1 MWHKQTTTWIY
12 VLALLSACSNTDKKA
27 EPEAGALARVYDKV
41 LYWND
46 LPADLV
52 NKAKGKDSI
61 PLLKG
66 YVKNWVNQQVSM
78 QKAKEN
84 LNSEIPEIEKK
95 VQDYRNSLLVYE
107 YQRALFEQM
116 LDTTVEMSEISAYYE
131 NNLKN
136 FELKRNIVR
145 LRYVKL
151 PLELKNT
158 SRAKSWFLSDDPDDR
173 LKLLE
178 YCAQNAENTYM
189 DEESWLSFEDL
200 LKEIPLDH
208 YDQEHFL
215 RTNKFV
221 ELKDND
227 FVYWLYIHAFRIKNS
242 ISPLELETER
252 IRSILINK
260 RKLKLLEEV
269 EGSLLKEAEA
279 KNEIEWFIE

>member
-1 MWHKQTTTWIY
+1 MWNKQTAAWIY
-12 VLALLSACSNTDKKA
+12 VLALLSACSA
-27 EPEAGALARVYDKV
+27 SEPKGEQETGALARVYDKV
-41 LYWND
+41 LYLHD
-46 LPADLV
+46 LPGDLIK
-52 NKAKGKDSI
+52 KAKGKDSI
-61 PLLKG
+61 PLLKV
-66 YVKNWVNQQVSM
+66 YVKNWVSQQVSM

-107 YQRALFEQM
+107 YHRALFEQM

-158 SRAKSWFLSDDPDDR
+158 SRAKSWFLSDDPADR

-200 LKEIPLDH
+200 LKEIPLNQ

-221 ELKDND
+221 ELKDKD

-242 ISPLELETER
+242 VSPLELEAER

>member
-1 MWHKQTTTWIY
+1 MWNKQTAAWIC
-12 VLALLSACSNTDKKA
+12 VLALLSACSSES
-27 EPEAGALARVYDKV
+27 EPEQESGALARVYDKV
-41 LYWND
+41 LYLDD

-61 PLLKG
+61 PLLKAH
-66 YVKNWVNQQVSM
+66 VKNWVLQQVSM

-84 LNSEIPEIEKK
+84 LNSDIPEIEKK
-95 VQDYRNSLLVYE
+95 VQDYRNSLMVYE
-107 YQRALFEQM
+107 YQRALFEQL
-116 LDTTVEMSEISAYYE
+116 LDTTVDMSEISTYYE

-151 PLELKNT
+151 PLELENT
-158 SRAKSWFLSDDPDDR
+158 SRAKSWFLSDDPADR
-173 LKLLE
+173 LKLQE
-178 YCAQNAENTYM
+178 YCAQFAENTYM

-200 LKEIPLDH
+200 LKEIPLSN
-208 YDQEHFL
+208 YNQEHFL

-242 ISPLELETER
+242 VSPLELEAER